1 MGRVRRT
8 DRCVQFQLNVIAD
21 QPLGVFAV
29 TVQYQTLQWDFVLQ
43 RLSSSFPLC

>member
-21 QPLGVFAV
+21 QPPGVLPSRFNIR
-29 TVQYQTLQWDFVLQ
+29 LQWDFVLQ